1 MLKILHLSDVH
12 LGTTTHGKIN
22 PQTGMNTRIED
33 FANSLKL
40 CIDRA
45 IADTV
50 DLVLFTGDAFPDAT
64 PPPLVQQAFA
74 EQFRRLAD
82 AHIPAV
88 LLVGNHDLFAQG
100 QGGSSLTIYRSL
112 AVPKLI
118 VGDRLTTHHITTK
131 NGAIQVIT
139 LPWLTK
145 SALLT
150 RQDTAG
156 LSAADIDSLFLNR
169 LGVVL
174 EAEIR
179 QLDPHIPAILM
190 VHGMIDS
197 ATYGI
202 ERFLSTGKGFYLP
215 LSLLARP
222 AFSYVALGHVH
233 RHQCL
238 CSDPPVVY
246 AGSIERVDFSEE
258 KEVKG
263 YCWLEIDEQNRAE
276 WQFCPL
282 PTRPF
287 VTMRCDLRE
296 ESEPQKQLLETIR
309 RDLREGA
316 IARLIFQIRPEQLPA
331 IDEPELHRAMAI
343 AHSYSINPEV
353 ISDSSRVR
361 VSELSPMAILD
372 PISALRTYLTTRE
385 DLQGVAEELVAMA
398 EALWRESVELPPQQ
412 IDLNLEMEETF

>member
-1 MLKILHLSDVH
+1 MLKILHLSDIH

-22 PQTGMNTRIED
+22 PQTGINTRIED

-45 IADTV
+45 IADTA

-82 AHIPAV
+82 ANIPTV

-118 VGDRLTTHHITTK
+118 VGDRLTTHHITTA

-156 LSAADIDSLFLNR
+156 LSAEDIDSLFLSR
-169 LGVVL
+169 LSVVL

-179 QLDPHIPAILM
+179 QLDPRIPTILM
-190 VHGMIDS
+190 VHGMVDS
-197 ATYGI
+197 ATHGI

-215 LSLLARP
+215 LALLARP

-246 AGSIERVDFSEE
+246 AGSIERVDFGEE

-263 YCWLEIDEQNRAE
+263 YCWIEIDEQNRAE

-296 ESEPQKQLLETIR
+296 EFTPQKQLLEIIR
-309 RDLREGA
+309 RDLAEGA
-316 IARLIFQIRPEQLPA
+316 IARLIFQIRPEQLTT

-372 PISALRTYLTTRE
+372 PISALRTYLNTRE
-385 DLQGVAEELVAMA
+385 DLQGVTEELVSLAEELCQTTP
-398 EALWRESVELPPQQ
+398 EGNSQQ
-412 IDLNLEMEETF
+412 LQIL

>member
-1 MLKILHLSDVH
+1 MLKILHLSDIH

-22 PQTGMNTRIED
+22 PRTSMNTRIED
-33 FANSLKL
+33 CASALKL

-45 IADTV
+45 IADGA

-82 AHIPAV
+82 ADIPAV

-112 AVPKLI
+112 AVPRLT
-118 VGDRLTTHHITTK
+118 VGDRLTTHHLTTK

-150 RQDTAG
+150 RQETAG
-156 LSAADIDSLFLNR
+156 LNAEEIDSLFLNR
-169 LGVVL
+169 LSLVL

-179 QLDPHIPAILM
+179 QLDPHVPAILM
-190 VHGMIDS
+190 AHAMVDT
-197 ATYGI
+197 ATCGI
-202 ERFLSTGKGFYLP
+202 ERFLTTGKGFYLP

-263 YCWLEIDEQNRAE
+263 YCWIEINKQNCAE

-287 VTMRCDLRE
+287 VTMRCDLRK

-309 RDLREGA
+309 RELQTGA
-316 IARLIFQIRPEQLPA
+316 IARLIFQTTPEQLTA

-361 VSELSPMAILD
+361 VSELSPTAILD
-372 PISALRTYLTTRE
+372 PISALRAYLTTRE
-385 DLQGVAEELVAMA
+385 DLQGVTEELVALA
-398 EALWRESVELPPQQ
+398 EELYQEAVAVNPQQ
-412 IDLNLEMEETF
+412 LEIL